1 MNKNSK
7 DIILE
12 LVNIKKY
19 FPLKRGYKQI
29 LRLDP
34 PAYVKA
40 VDDVSFKLKRGNVF
54 VIAGESGSGKSTLA
68 AIILKAVQ
76 PDAGF
81 IILNGEDITKKNDK
95 KTMKKLRESVQMVQ
109 QDPYSSLNPRMRVM
123 DIVMEPLNI
132 HERQVSSRHARTEK
146 VIRSLEDV
154 RLHPADSIANQ
165 YPHMLSGGQRQRV
178 ALARALVLKPSLIIA
193 DEPVSMLDVSVR
205 AEILQVMKSL
215 KDRFQISCVYIT
227 HDLSTSR
234 YIGDTI
240 AIMYAGKFVEMGQ
253 IDKVLTRP
261 LHPYTQALIDAIPQ
275 PIPETPSRQKFK
287 SLKQGKTAAETGC
300 KLYFRCPYSIN
311 ICHDDPGS
319 FEPEESHRVSCLMYS
334 SSYQR
339 SQEQY
344 EKRNDYNDL

>member
-1 MNKNSK
+1 MGKN
-7 DIILE
+7 DRDNILE

-19 FPLKRGYKQI
+19 FPIKRGFKQI

-40 VDDVSFKLKRGNVF
+40 VDDVSFQLKRGNVF

-68 AIILKAVQ
+68 RIILKAVQ

-81 IILNGEDITKKNDK
+81 IFLNGEDITITNDK
-95 KTMKKLRESVQMVQ
+95 KTMKKLHESVQMIQ

-132 HERQVSSRHARTEK
+132 HERQVSSKHQRIEK
-146 VIRSLEDV
+146 VLSSLQDV
-154 RLHPADSIANQ
+154 RLHPADSIADQ
-165 YPHMLSGGQRQRV
+165 FPHMLSGGQRQRV
-178 ALARALVLKPSLIIA
+178 ALARALVLRPSLIIA

-205 AEILQVMKSL
+205 AEILQVIKSL
-215 KDRFQISCVYIT
+215 KDRLQISCVYIT

-240 AIMYAGKFVEMGQ
+240 AIMYAGRIVEIGQ
-253 IDKVLTRP
+253 VDKVLSRP

-275 PIPETPSRQKFK
+275 PFSGTSRK
-287 SLKQGKTAAETGC
+287 
-300 KLYFRCPYSIN
+300 
-311 ICHDDPGS
+311 
-319 FEPEESHRVSCLMYS
+319 
-334 SSYQR
+334 
-339 SQEQY
+339 
-344 EKRNDYNDL
+344 

>member
-1 MNKNSK
+1 MGKN
-7 DIILE
+7 DRDNILE

-19 FPLKRGYKQI
+19 FPIKRGFKQI

-40 VDDVSFKLKRGNVF
+40 VDDVSFQLKRGNVF

-68 AIILKAVQ
+68 RVILKAVQ

-81 IILNGEDITKKNDK
+81 IFLNGEDITSKNDK
-95 KTMKKLRESVQMVQ
+95 KTMKKLHENVQMIQ

-132 HERQVSSRHARTEK
+132 HERQVSSKHERIEK
-146 VIRSLEDV
+146 VLSSLQDV
-154 RLHPADSIANQ
+154 RLHPADSIADQ
-165 YPHMLSGGQRQRV
+165 FPHMLSGGQRQRV
-178 ALARALVLKPSLIIA
+178 ALARALVLRPSLIIA

-205 AEILQVMKSL
+205 AEILQVIKSL
-215 KDRFQISCVYIT
+215 KDRLQISCVYIT

-240 AIMYAGKFVEMGQ
+240 GIMYAGRIVEIGQ
-253 IDKVLTRP
+253 VDKVLSRP

-275 PIPETPSRQKFK
+275 PFSGTSRK
-287 SLKQGKTAAETGC
+287 
-300 KLYFRCPYSIN
+300 
-311 ICHDDPGS
+311 
-319 FEPEESHRVSCLMYS
+319 
-334 SSYQR
+334 
-339 SQEQY
+339 
-344 EKRNDYNDL
+344 

>member
-1 MNKNSK
+1 MSAWLVHLVTSLTPLSYTVKDKFYQSSLSRNPYKDYIAKFDKLIIRLGKN
-7 DIILE
+7 DRDNILE

-19 FPLKRGYKQI
+19 FPIKRGFKQI

-40 VDDVSFKLKRGNVF
+40 VDDVSFQLKRGNVF

-68 AIILKAVQ
+68 RIILKAVQ

-81 IILNGEDITKKNDK
+81 IFLNGEDITSKNDK
-95 KTMKKLRESVQMVQ
+95 KTMKKLHENVQMIQ

-132 HERQVSSRHARTEK
+132 HERQVSSKHQRIEK
-146 VIRSLEDV
+146 VLGSLQDV
-154 RLHPADSIANQ
+154 RLHPADSIADQ
-165 YPHMLSGGQRQRV
+165 FPHMLSGGQRQRV
-178 ALARALVLKPSLIIA
+178 ALARALVLRPSLIIA

-205 AEILQVMKSL
+205 AEILQVIKSL
-215 KDRFQISCVYIT
+215 KDRLQISCVYIT

-240 AIMYAGKFVEMGQ
+240 AIMYAGRIVEIGQ
-253 IDKVLTRP
+253 VDKVLSRP

-275 PIPETPSRQKFK
+275 PFSGTSRK
-287 SLKQGKTAAETGC
+287 
-300 KLYFRCPYSIN
+300 
-311 ICHDDPGS
+311 
-319 FEPEESHRVSCLMYS
+319 
-334 SSYQR
+334 
-339 SQEQY
+339 
-344 EKRNDYNDL
+344 